1 MLIVNELFKK
11 AKALGLAFK
20 NITKWLRESLLG
32 FQ

>member
-1 MLIVNELFKK
+1 VNELSRK

-20 NITKWLRESLLG
+20 NITKWLRESLLR